1 MRCLIV
7 ASLVLC
13 CSFAQADEL
22 QDAYDQYEALYEQG
36 KYQEALPFAEEA
48 VRLTEVEFGNENELT
63 GQRLNEIGY
72 LLYCLGDYK
81 KSEESL
87 KRSLEV
93 CEKALGPDHPDVAT
107 ALNNLAD
114 LYIVINS
121 DGDYTEE
128 EALLKRSLDIREK
141 SLGTDHPDVAKSLIS
156 LSNLHIESNYLDE
169 DSEYQKAEELL
180 KRALNIRETAL
191 GPDHPD
197 VAESLDALGYLF
209 EGIFVLN
216 NGEGDYEKAEDF
228 FKRAL
233 DIYEKALGPDHPNV
247 AETLLRLG
255 GMYYYIN
262 NQKKRR

>member
-13 CSFAQADEL
+13 CSSTLADEL
-22 QDAYDQYEALYEQG
+22 QDAHDRYKALNEQG
-36 KYQEALPFAEEA
+36 KYQEALPFAQEA

-93 CEKALGPDHPDVAT
+93 CEKTLGPDHPDVAT
-107 ALNNLAD
+107 TLNNLAK
-114 LYIVINS
+114 LYVVINS

-141 SLGTDHPDVAKSLIS
+141 SLGTDHPDVAKSLTS
-156 LSNLHIESNYLDE
+156 LGNLHIKINYLDE
-169 DSEYQKAEELL
+169 DSEYQKAEKLL

-191 GPDHPD
+191 GPDHP
-197 VAESLDALGYLF
+197 Y
-209 EGIFVLN
+209 
-216 NGEGDYEKAEDF
+216 
-228 FKRAL
+228 
-233 DIYEKALGPDHPNV
+233 V
-247 AETLLRLG
+247 AETLLSLG
-255 GMYYYIN
+255 ELYYIMN
-262 NQKKRR
+262 YQKKLQMKRQCSPRLSMLNLTVG